1 MSRCG
6 APAAAPLAERSLRA
20 AGITAEPILAEGDGQ
35 VRRRP
40 GRIDVDSS
48 SSSRWPSCASG
59 RRAAVGWGRQEFP
72 EILSEIS

>member
-20 AGITAEPILAEGDGQ
+20 AGITAELILAEGDGQ

-40 GRIDVDSS
+40 GRIDVGSS

-59 RRAAVGWGRQEFP
+59 RRAAVERCRAGAEL
-72 EILSEIS
+72 ID